1 MALEHKIDE
10 LTAAVGELTKA
21 IKEQGISIPAPE
33 KKSHKKVASKKTEE
47 VKEQENVVE
56 TQPENQA
63 KPPAASATATL
74 DDVKTAATKLAASV
88 ENGREV
94 LLAVLQ
100 EFDASKVSEVKEED
114 YARIIEVM
122 AEGTKS

>member
-10 LTAAVGELTKA
+10 LTAAIGELTRA
-21 IKEQGISIPAPE
+21 IREQGISVPAPE
-33 KKSHKKVASKKTEE
+33 KKSHKKAAPKKTEE
-47 VKEQENVVE
+47 VKEQENIVE